1 MGEQFKRPI
10 HETEII
16 NLVLNA
22 LPFSGCLLS
31 PTGELLFANESGR
44 RVYEEVRSSFLSSQY
59 WMDLLQSKTIVG
71 HTFSV
76 GDSKYVL
83 SGAPVRLA
91 GELFGIMAVFGD
103 YSVYRSVFHDEL
115 QSYQTTIHDLQTI
128 FDNSYD
134 VLYVSDG
141 EGRTLRAS
149 NACEILWGKKPEEL
163 VGRTVYELER
173 EGVYRPSATR
183 LALERGEKVQV
194 IQQTKTG
201 RRLMVVSTPIRD
213 VHGKITRVVNASRDI
228 TEIHELEEELKQM
241 KALIEGYRQQLY
253 EAQNKERNRQHKL
266 VFHSKVM
273 SDLSST
279 LVKVAMVDSTVLIT
293 GESGVGK
300 EVIANFIHQ
309 YSPRSSN
316 PFIKVNCAAIPES
329 LLESELFGY
338 EQGTFTGAN
347 RHGKAGLF
355 ELAHKG
361 TLFLDE
367 IGDMPLSLQAKLL
380 RVLQDGEVRRI
391 GGSSPRLIDVRIIAA
406 TNQNLERRIQ
416 EGLFRKDLYY
426 RLNVIPISIPP
437 LRDRVEDIFPLV
449 QHFSDLYSRQ
459 FHKRIT
465 ISNEVIQVFERYN
478 WPGNV
483 RELQNVIERMI
494 VTTEDSEIQPRH
506 IPSYILS
513 GASAHSSTSIDTHSS
528 GDDITVRNIV
538 PLKRA
543 VQIVES
549 ELLKIAVQKCST
561 LQQVARLLEVDPS
574 TISRKLSKYQSMGIV
589 QLPDSE

>member
-1 MGEQFKRPI
+1 MEEQFKRRI
-10 HETEII
+10 QEDEII

-59 WMDLLQSKTIVG
+59 WSDLLQSKTIVG

-76 GDSKYVL
+76 GDAKYVL
-83 SGAPVRLA
+83 SGAPVHLA

-115 QSYQTTIHDLQTI
+115 QSYQTTINDLQTI

-194 IQQTKTG
+194 IQQTRTG

-253 EAQNKERNRQHKL
+253 EAQNEERTRQHKL

-279 LVKVAMVDSTVLIT
+279 LVKIAMVDSTVLIT

-449 QHFSDLYSRQ
+449 QHFLALYSRQ
-459 FHKRIT
+459 FHKRIA
-465 ISNEVIQVFERYN
+465 ISNEVIHVFERYN

-494 VTTEDSEIQPRH
+494 VTTEDSEIQPKH

-513 GASAHSSTSIDTHSS
+513 GASTHSSTSIDTHSE
-528 GDDITVRNIV
+528 DDITVRKIV

-543 VQIVES
+543 VQVVES
-549 ELLKIAVQKCST
+549 ELLKMAFQKCST

-574 TISRKLSKYQSMGIV
+574 TISRKLAKYQSMGIV